1 MASAIGTLK
10 WLANIL
16 IQFWDHDPGATTAKL
31 VSPDGGTTIRYLDM
45 SLYSRFAVAAFP
57 TVIGG
62 GGLTKLEIV
71 ASSDA
76 AFTAPVVVKDS
87 GVIAA
92 DAAGDWVVLEC
103 TAEEIVQLGDDLQ
116 YVAGRLTQ
124 ATATD
129 EAAVMY
135 LAQPRFAHKDLTPAT
150 TIA

>member
-1 MASAIGTLK
+1 MPVFSLR
-10 WLANIL
+10 LA
-16 IQFWDHDPGATTAKL
+16 F
-31 VSPDGGTTIRYLDM
+31 
-45 SLYSRFAVAAFP
+45 YSRFAVAAYP
-57 TVIGG
+57 SVIGG

-71 ASSDA
+71 ASFDA

-92 DAAGDWVVLEC
+92 DALGDWAVLEC

-116 YVAGRLTQ
+116 YVAVRLTQ

-135 LAQPRFAHKDLTPAT
+135 LAKPRFTHKDVTPAS

>member
-1 MASAIGTLK
+1 MASALSTLK
-10 WLANIL
+10 WLANLL
-16 IQFWDHDPGATTAKL
+16 IQMWDHDPGATTAKL

-45 SLYSRFAVAAFP
+45 GLYSRFAVAAYP
-57 TVIGG
+57 SVIGG

-92 DAAGDWVVLEC
+92 DALGDWAVLEC

-135 LAQPRFAHKDLTPAT
+135 LAKPRFTHKDVTPAT

>member
-1 MASAIGTLK
+1 MASALSTLK
-10 WLANIL
+10 WLANVL
-16 IQFWDHDPGATTAKL
+16 IQLWDHDPGATTAKL

-45 SLYSRFAVAAFP
+45 GLYSRFAVAAYP

-92 DAAGDWVVLEC
+92 DA
-103 TAEEIVQLGDDLQ
+103 
-116 YVAGRLTQ
+116 R
-124 ATATD
+124 
-129 EAAVMY
+129 
-135 LAQPRFAHKDLTPAT
+135 PRRSCSSVT
-150 TIA
+150 TSSTWPGASRRPRGPTRPP